1 VRNNV
6 VRHSLIG
13 LLTAGGLVLAV
24 AGPSSAQPSGQHAL
38 HNVTQAEQAPA
49 SPAVNWQWYGDYDSE
64 WECNTIGG
72 TAVIWWGYSQYSCNY
87 FDGSGKWQLYVA

>member
-1 VRNNV
+1 VRNHV
-6 VRHSLIG
+6 VRRCVIG

-24 AGPSSAQPSGQHAL
+24 AGPSSAQSAGQHT
-38 HNVTQAEQAPA
+38 VPTESQQAPA
-49 SPAVNWQWYGDYDSE
+49 SPAANWQWYGDYDSE
-64 WECNTIGG
+64 FECNAIGQ